1 MSALEL
7 PVLCGKA
14 CEDKLWAEKPTGVK
28 EVALM
33 KIEGR
38 VLVLMTAVAGLSLSG
53 CVSSPTYGTDKTSGA
68 QLLDDVSNMASF
80 GQGKKKDRID
90 YKPRPDLVRP
100 AQGEKGQLPPPQES
114 LASAGDPNWPE
125 SPEQRRKRLRDEI
138 TANRDNPN
146 FVSPV
151 DQDPYVNSNAKV
163 SLPSGSSRREDYASR
178 TPNADPA
185 RVAALKAQREQQMN
199 GSPSTRR
206 YLSEPPLTYREAAS
220 TATVG
225 ELGTDEAQK
234 ERERKRAAGKSKG
247 WRDYL
252 PWK

>member
-1 MSALEL
+1 
-7 PVLCGKA
+7 
-14 CEDKLWAEKPTGVK
+14 
-28 EVALM
+28 M

-38 VLVLMTAVAGLSLSG
+38 VLIIMTALAGLSLSG

-80 GQGKKKDRID
+80 GQGKKKQRID

-100 AQGEKGQLPPPQES
+100 TAGDDKRQLPPPQQS
-114 LASAGDPNWPE
+114 VASAGDPNWPE

-151 DQDPYVNSNAKV
+151 MQDGPVADNA
-163 SLPSGSSRREDYASR
+163 SAILPRGNSRREDYESR
-178 TPNADPA
+178 TPTFDSAK
-185 RVAALKAQREQQMN
+185 VAAYKKARAEQAQGN
-199 GSPSTRR
+199 STTRR
-206 YLSEPPLTYREAAS
+206 YLSEPPLTYRQPAS
-220 TATVG
+220 TAAAG
-225 ELGTDEAQK
+225 ELGQDEAQK
-234 ERERKRAAGKSKG
+234 ERERKKAAGISKG

-252 PWK
+252 PWN

>member
-1 MSALEL
+1 MHGFGE
-7 PVLCGKA
+7 
-14 CEDKLWAEKPTGVK
+14 EKTGRRK

-38 VLVLMTAVAGLSLSG
+38 VLVLVAAMAGVSLSG
-53 CVSSPTYGTDKTSGA
+53 CMSSPTYGTDKTAGA

-80 GQGKKKDRID
+80 GQGRNKKARID

-100 AQGEKGQLPPPQES
+100 AADDKGQLPSPQES
-114 LASAGDPNWPE
+114 VASAGSSNWPE

-138 TANRDNPN
+138 TANRDDPN

-151 DQDPYVNSNAKV
+151 VQDGPVASNLNAA
-163 SLPSGSSRREDYASR
+163 LPSGSSRREDYAAR
-178 TPNADPA
+178 TPTFDSDK
-185 RVAALKAQREQQMN
+185 VAAYKAARQQQIR
-199 GSPSTRR
+199 GSSTTRR
-206 YLSEPPLTYREAAS
+206 YLSEPPLTYRQPAS
-220 TATVG
+220 TAAAG

-234 ERERKRAAGKSKG
+234 ERERKKAAGESKG

-252 PWK
+252 PWN